1 MVQAR
6 FRFAIVLAL
15 IWAPVAFGQA
25 VNQRVTAADG
35 RQDLLGTLTEVG
47 LRSAPFNEW
56 YDAGVASYQ
65 PDEQILHQLN
75 LSDYEITVFMGTWC
89 GDSRREVPRLMRT
102 LRELNYPSSQL
113 AIIGVNRTREQFK
126 QSPGG
131 EEAGRNIHRVPT
143 IIVQRDGVEIGRIV
157 ESPVASIEADLHA
170 ITSEAG
176 YTGQYEVVARL
187 HALLMDQEAA
197 AVPADPAA
205 MAQELQPVA
214 QGSAELRGYGYMQLY
229 QNQIDRA
236 VTTFEVNQR
245 LFPDDAVVYES
256 LAEAYLEQGDI
267 EQAAQNARRA
277 LERSPGNENMRR
289 MLVDIQAR

>member
-236 VTTFEVNQR
+236 VTIFEVNQR